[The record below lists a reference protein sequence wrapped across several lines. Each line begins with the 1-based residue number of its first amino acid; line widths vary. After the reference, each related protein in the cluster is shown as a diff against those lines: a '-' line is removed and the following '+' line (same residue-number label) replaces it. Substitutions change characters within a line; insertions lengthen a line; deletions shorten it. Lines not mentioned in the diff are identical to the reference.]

1 MNTQPAPASF
11 FDTVARPMFQAPRL
25 KPILVSSEGGTVEE
39 IERRIASYDGELAI
53 ERRCMAW
60 SLGRGEASM
69 VAAHRRTI
77 ERVEARRRKAV
88 EQLQLAA
95 SINPKLEA

>member
-1 MNTQPAPASF
+1 MNANPSF
-11 FDTVARPMFQAPRL
+11 FSVAADITGHVRCLPPL

-88 EQLQLAA
+88 EQLKLAGV
-95 SINPKLEA
+95 